1 MEIADSNFE
10 IADLFAESSR
20 LFPSHRRDVCA
31 CATLLWEQGL
41 YDSLRMF
48 GENYRLRLV
57 SEIRNLFPLFRY
69 LVLQTETHAFCLAL
83 ASAALLGFF
92 PASVALLTLLK
103 HVLRWDAAYNV
114 LLDTLRIYFPTNQ
127 AFIIR
132 NIEVFVSTFGRTRM
146 QLVSLVWVLMGSA
159 GVFIPL
165 ETGFNRLWR
174 VREDRPYWLNQIV
187 GFTLTLACSAIALL
201 FVAISTGLHAM
212 IVYLPVEIVRSA
224 ARFAV
229 IRTTITCLFV
239 VTIFALYKFLPNKK
253 IQTVQALPA
262 AIIAGVMA
270 EVVRTLFSRVLP
282 LLRLSTIQGPFSIT
296 VSFLLLVYFE
306 TFVVLGGA
314 FLASQAERYPW
325 MGFLK
330 SRTGVKLT
338 PRADGLVDATLSAPG
353 LIKDKEE

>member
-1 MEIADSNFE
+1 MRLEFALRRILQHPLRGGECLIAKILQNNYWQR
-10 IADLFAESSR
+10 I
-20 LFPSHRRDVCA
+20 V
-31 CATLLWEQGL
+31 
-41 YDSLRMF
+41 
-48 GENYRLRLV
+48 GEA
-57 SEIRNLFPLFRY
+57 RNLFPLFRY

-83 ASAALLGFF
+83 ACAALLGFF

-103 HVLRWDAAYNV
+103 YVLRWDAAYYV
-114 LLDTLRIYFPTNQ
+114 LLDTLRIYFPTSQ
-127 AFIIR
+127 AFIIH
-132 NIEVFVSTFGRTRM
+132 NMEIFASTFGRTRT

-174 VREDRPYWLNQIV
+174 VREDRPYWQNQIV
-187 GFTLTLACSAIALL
+187 GFTLTLACSALALL

-212 IVYLPVEIVRSA
+212 IAYMPLDIVRSA
-224 ARFAV
+224 ARFTV
-229 IRTTITCLFV
+229 IRITITCLFV
-239 VTIFALYKFLPNKK
+239 ETIFALYKFLPNKK
-253 IQTVQALPA
+253 IETVQVLPA

-270 EVVRTLFSRVLP
+270 EVVRAVFSRVLP
-282 LLRLSTIQGPFSIT
+282 VLRLSSTQGPFSIS

-330 SRTGVKLT
+330 TKRSDSL
-338 PRADGLVDATLSAPG
+338 PS
-353 LIKDKEE
+353 